1 MHKDVIDAA
10 RWWIENDPCDE
21 TREEVEKLLQRKD
34 TETLQ
39 ERFGTTLSFGTAGLR
54 GIIGAGTSLMNEFM
68 VARVSQGLSNYLLQ
82 QFPEEQQIRIVIGYD
97 GRHKSV
103 LFSRTSAE
111 VFAGSGLDVHIFD
124 TVIPTPLVSYAVRF
138 LNAHAAV
145 MVTASHNPPQYNGY
159 KVYWANGAQI
169 IPPHDSGISAEF
181 EKVNDYSQIKRR
193 PFERAKANG
202 QIHLLG
208 SEITETYM
216 SSIEKLRLPA
226 LPGDHGKLTV
236 VYTALHGV
244 GAALC
249 LDALRRRGVGNLVPV
264 KEQCD
269 PDPDFSTVTFPNPEE
284 KGVLDLALRRAA
296 AEEADLVLANDPD
309 ADRLAVAVPTGSGRY
324 LQLSG
329 NQVGVLLGHFIL
341 AGLSK
346 EKRLTGKELMC
357 STVVSSTM
365 LGRIAR
371 KFGIRFEETLTG
383 FKWIANRA
391 MDLEKEGYRF
401 LFGYEEALGYLAG
414 PYVKDKDGIVAPAL
428 MVDLAAWCAS
438 KNESILHHLDS
449 LYCTYGY
456 HACFNKSL
464 VFDLSDGQDKM
475 TSMMI
480 TFRENPPDNLG
491 GLAIT
496 EKMDCLQ
503 GLRFAPDGTE
513 IGPTNL
519 PPSNVLS
526 YYLEGGGRATIRPS
540 GTEPKVK
547 FYCEVVREVPDP
559 SELDRVKKEA
569 EELAR
574 KISAQMVSLAGG

>member
-1 MHKDVIDAA
+1 
-10 RWWIENDPCDE
+10 
-21 TREEVEKLLQRKD
+21 
-34 TETLQ
+34 
-39 ERFGTTLSFGTAGLR
+39 
-54 GIIGAGTSLMNEFM
+54 
-68 VARVSQGLSNYLLQ
+68 
-82 QFPEEQQIRIVIGYD
+82 
-97 GRHKSV
+97 
-103 LFSRTSAE
+103 
-111 VFAGSGLDVHIFD
+111 
-124 TVIPTPLVSYAVRF
+124 
-138 LNAHAAV
+138 
-145 MVTASHNPPQYNGY
+145 
-159 KVYWANGAQI
+159 
-169 IPPHDSGISAEF
+169 
-181 EKVNDYSQIKRR
+181 
-193 PFERAKANG
+193 
-202 QIHLLG
+202 
-208 SEITETYM
+208 
-216 SSIEKLRLPA
+216 
-226 LPGDHGKLTV
+226 
-236 VYTALHGV
+236 
-244 GAALC
+244 
-249 LDALRRRGVGNLVPV
+249 
-264 KEQCD
+264 
-269 PDPDFSTVTFPNPEE
+269 
-284 KGVLDLALRRAA
+284 
-296 AEEADLVLANDPD
+296 
-309 ADRLAVAVPTGSGRY
+309 
-324 LQLSG
+324 
-329 NQVGVLLGHFIL
+329 
-341 AGLSK
+341 
-346 EKRLTGKELMC
+346 
-357 STVVSSTM
+357 VVSSTM

-391 MDLEKEGYRF
+391 MDLEKEGYRY

-428 MVDLAAWCAS
+428 MVDLAAWCFS

-464 VFDLSDGQDKM
+464 VFDLSEGQDKM

-496 EKMDCLQ
+496 ERMDCLK
-503 GLRFAPDGTE
+503 GLRFGPDGSE

-519 PPSNVLS
+519 PESNVLT